1 MVSYDEAVA
10 IVQDPQADP
19 VMLAK
24 VAYENPEFGANVAAH
39 PHAYPGLKR
48 WIAQFGD
55 ERARRMV
62 RSRAMSRRSAPSR
75 TVRKPRSRNRLWRP
89 RSPRWRRHRH
99 RSSRKGIRAWR
110 CSMSSSTACPTNRCC
125 RRSSPPPMCR
135 PWRTTPRK
143 APRRPIAAAAGRTV
157 VRPGAAAGG
166 HRRADPAGRRERI
179 RVHGAASGHHQRPGR
194 HAADRAVCTRT
205 ACGARR
211 QPLPLPRTAGMAWH
225 VGQPG
230 RQRGPLAP
238 PVTPYNA

>member
-39 PHAYPGLKR
+39 PRAYPGLKR

-62 RSRAMSRRSAPSR
+62 AQQGYESPLGPIEDREEAAQPEPAVAAEVAEVAQTPASFEPQGYSGVKMLDEQFNSLPDESVLPSFVTSADVQAMA
-75 TVRKPRSRNRLWRP
+75 
-89 RSPRWRRHRH
+89 HD
-99 RSSRKGIRAWR
+99 A
-110 CSMSSSTACPTNRCC
+110 AQ
-125 RRSSPPPMCR
+125 SSPQAYEPQQPAEQSYD
-135 PWRTTPRK
+135 P
-143 APRRPIAAAAGRTV
+143 AQQQAATG
-157 VRPGAAAGG
+157 
-166 HRRADPAGRRERI
+166 ADPAGRRERI

-194 HAADRAVCTRT
+194 HAADCAVCTRT

-211 QPLPLPRTAGMAWH
+211 QPLPLPRTAGMARH